1 MSSEENFLTA
11 DQEKAWR
18 SLIVIWRV
26 GFARLDRTF
35 RKFGLIHL
43 EYGILS
49 VLTEAPEGTMPA
61 GELAEIAGLST
72 SHLSHRIKVMEERG
86 YVTRGSGVRDGR
98 VVLVSITPEGRELR
112 ERVAPVHRADVTTM
126 MFDALDARQTAQLA
140 DELSAVARALT
151 DHPFATGGEPGGASV
166 DDSGPPAR

>member
-1 MSSEENFLTA
+1 MRSDENFLTA
-11 DQEKAWR
+11 DQERAWR
-18 SLIVIWRV
+18 SLIVIWRI

-49 VLTEAPEGTMPA
+49 VLAEAPEGTMPA

-86 YVTRGSGVRDGR
+86 YVARGASEHDKRI
-98 VVLVSITPEGRELR
+98 VLVSITPEGRELR
-112 ERVAPVHRADVTTM
+112 ERVAPVHRADVTAL

-140 DELSAVARALT
+140 NELSAVARALT
-151 DHPFATGGEPGGASV
+151 DHPFALTDTER
-166 DDSGPPAR
+166 DSPP